1 MNTVQTSDTTRRT
14 ASAIRTAILLL
25 LFVSLTMLLFLGFRQ
40 DEVLQNELQDVLY
53 PLGAALVLRRWRS
66 PGCGCKPPATNSGCI
81 CRPAHADGCIR

>member
-1 MNTVQTSDTTRRT
+1 MNTVQTSDTPRRT

-53 PLGAALVLRRWRS
+53 PLGAALVLASLAVTWLWMQTAGDQHL
-66 PGCGCKPPATNSGCI
+66 PSGAGI
-81 CRPAHADGCIR
+81 SYWP